1 MGLDHHRVS
10 VAQWQSIRARI
21 TKVWGSIPHG
31 ASKVLIRPTLVK
43 TRKNIFLYGLSIQ
56 QAFTNLYISVV
67 TFTLQRAPVLFTAKT
82 VTVIL
87 FTYLNCMYDNYIQS
101 RANDVTQLCLG
112 KVFQFSFGHFH
123 AQRAQQQMTAE
134 KGTNHLTPKIWLLIL
149 PSS

>member
-1 MGLDHHRVS
+1 MER
-10 VAQWQSIRARI
+10 
-21 TKVWGSIPHG
+21 
-31 ASKVLIRPTLVK
+31 
-43 TRKNIFLYGLSIQ
+43 RKNIFLYGLSIQ

-67 TFTLQRAPVLFTAKT
+67 TFTLKRAPVLFTAKT

-87 FTYLNCMYDNYIQS
+87 STYLNCIYDNYIQS

-134 KGTNHLTPKIWLLIL
+134 KGTNPLTPKI
-149 PSS
+149 